1 MRQVGR
7 RGLVQI
13 GLVELAEFL
22 TPSRP
27 RQRITSSSSSSSM
40 RRTPSSPLA
49 ASAQQAADADEI
61 GAHRDRLDDVAASA
75 EAAVDHDFRAAGD
88 LR

>member
-1 MRQVGR
+1 
-7 RGLVQI
+7 
-13 GLVELAEFL
+13 
-22 TPSRP
+22 
-27 RQRITSSSSSSSM
+27 M